1 MSSNDPDLNIIS
13 DKRKIQLEE
22 AILIFLLFLSLVGVG
37 ISHYSPPDGYWYWIL
52 MIFVFGLFSIL
63 IGWLQSKQTDT
74 DVKKLLFEQTF
85 HWGSCMLVV
94 AALFTLLHSD
104 HITSDSTG
112 LIMLLILSLAT
123 FLDGQRVGWRFS
135 LIGFFLG
142 ISAIISSHMDNPMLL
157 EILLAIA
164 IVASTLMW
172 DEWIKKLK
180 EKLQGSN

>member
-1 MSSNDPDLNIIS
+1 MSTDDPNLNFIS
-13 DKRKIQLEE
+13 TKRKFQLEE
-22 AILIFLLFLSLVGVG
+22 GILIFLLFLSLVGVG
-37 ISHYSPPDGYWYWIL
+37 ISHYSPPDGYGYWIA

-63 IGWLQSKQTDT
+63 IGWLQSKQTDA
-74 DVKKLLFEQTF
+74 DVRKLLIEQSF

-94 AALFTLLHSD
+94 AALFTLLHTD

-142 ISAIISSHMDNPMLL
+142 ISAVISAHMSNPMLI

-172 DEWIKKLK
+172 DEWFAKLK
-180 EKLQGSN
+180 EKLLGGN